1 MRYWLAF
8 ALLGLAACDSASDL
22 PGAPSAQRASPAAP
36 IEIVDLA
43 GLEGVLEKHRG
54 RAVVLNFW
62 AMW

>member
-8 ALLGLAACDSASDL
+8 ALFGLAACDSASDS
-22 PGAPSAQRASPAAP
+22 PDAAPDRRASQPAP
-36 IEIVDLA
+36 IELVDLA
-43 GLEGVLEKHRG
+43 ALEGVLEKHRG

>member
-1 MRYWLAF
+1 MRLWLAC
-8 ALLGLAACDSASDL
+8 ALFGLAACDSASDS
-22 PGAPSAQRASPAAP
+22 PSGPSQPASQAAP